1 MSVAPNWWLARM
13 TSTPGGHE
21 KELWNVAIFGILL
34 GLSVFAIS
42 LSGYFM
48 YNSTLRAS
56 EKLHG
61 RMTTSIIQAPVLF
74 FDTNP
79 SGRIMNRF
87 SKDIGS
93 MDDVLPYYILHAVHL
108 SFFIVIAFLLP
119 AGTNVWLVLA
129 ACPVVVTVL
138 YIGRY
143 YLKSSRELKRLEAVR
158 CSPVYSHISETILG
172 LEVIRASRMGH
183 HFLEKFYRLVILT
196 LLAHLHLPNSP
207 LLLT

>member
-1 MSVAPNWWLARM
+1 M

-129 ACPVVVTVL
+129 ACPVIATVL
-138 YIGRY
+138 YIGR
-143 YLKSSRELKRLEAVR
+143 
-158 CSPVYSHISETILG
+158 YSHISETILG